1 MNALPGRYLVDLDAT
16 DRDRAASVWALSHM
30 VASRYHPRN
39 DEAAWNLGMQLA
51 FTAWHCSDRATQR
64 GGEIEGPCG
73 LFGLGFGVVSRSL
86 RGLRHSHEQHGV
98 LRFLDLTGMD
108 HEVLRQ
114 VPTEVLLTLAVADD
128 LLAAS
133 LAAEA
138 YRSGGPLPGTTEP
151 RRCAETWVSRLL
163 TVRGPRRR
171 QQQASWIRGF
181 AHQAEEL
188 LELLD

>member
-1 MNALPGRYLVDLDAT
+1 MNALPGRYLVDLGAP

-39 DEAAWNLGMQLA
+39 EEAAWNLGMQLA
-51 FTAWHCSDRATQR
+51 YTAWHCSDRATER
-64 GGEIEGPCG
+64 GGDEEGPCG
-73 LFGLGFGVVSRSL
+73 LFGLGFGVVNRSL
-86 RGLRHSHEQHGV
+86 RGLRHTHEMHGV
-98 LRFLDLTGMD
+98 ARFLDLTGMD

-114 VPTEVLLTLAVADD
+114 IPTEVLLQLAVADD

-133 LAAEA
+133 LAAEG
-138 YRSGGPLPGTTEP
+138 YRSGGPLPSSTEP

-163 TVRGPRRR
+163 TVRGPERYHHQTR
-171 QQQASWIRGF
+171 WIQGF
-181 AHQAEEL
+181 ANKAQEL